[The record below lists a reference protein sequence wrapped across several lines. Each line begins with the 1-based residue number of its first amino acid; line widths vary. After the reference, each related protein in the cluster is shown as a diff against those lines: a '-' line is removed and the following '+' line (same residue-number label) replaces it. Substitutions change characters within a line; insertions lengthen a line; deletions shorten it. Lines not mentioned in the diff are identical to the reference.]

1 MDSHEI
7 KILTDRL
14 IPVPK
19 EDQIQGRQGISDC
32 RKMQSRDP
40 CRRNRRDL

>member
-1 MDSHEI
+1 MNAEEI

-19 EDQIQGRQGISDC
+19 KVKFKDGKRVS
-32 RKMQSRDP
+32 
-40 CRRNRRDL
+40 

>member
-19 EDQIQGRQGISDC
+19 EIRFRRQGISDC